1 MSDFNF
7 RYVQTTRSLSEINLS
22 YKVQIDDLGN
32 RQRQEEEMIT
42 SRQSLYK
49 NNKIYDLENYHSYEE
64 VNFSA
69 WVLKKNTLHLN
80 NSYLKEAWMLLKLF

>member
-1 MSDFNF
+1 MSDLNL
-7 RYVQTTRSLSEINLS
+7 RYVQTTRSLSEMNLS

-32 RQRQEEEMIT
+32 IQRQEEEMIT

-69 WVLKKNTLHLN
+69 
-80 NSYLKEAWMLLKLF
+80 